1 MGQLTVAHQGD
12 DRFTIAVRGHEVRI
26 DQPVDDHGSDTG
38 PTPVELL
45 VGALGSCVAHY
56 ARRYLRRHELP
67 QEGLRVDA
75 SWESATSP
83 SRVGTITL
91 VITLPPGVPEERRA
105 PLLAVASHCTVHNSF
120 EHPPAISVAL
130 A

>member
-1 MGQLTVAHQGD
+1 MGELTVGHEGE
-12 DRFTIAVRGHEVRI
+12 DRFAITVRGHVVHV
-26 DQPVDDHGSDTG
+26 DQPVEDHGSDTG
-38 PTPVELL
+38 PTPVELM
-45 VGALGSCVAHY
+45 VGSLAACVAHY

-75 SWESATSP
+75 SWESASSP
-83 SRVGTITL
+83 SRVGRVVVTL
-91 VITLPPGVPEERRA
+91 TLPEGVPEERRA

-120 EHPPAISVAL
+120 EHPPEITVAL